1 MERLQGLEGL
11 VEVEWELRGD
21 HNLADIRPLSGRIQF
36 ADGNNTAV
44 ITLFILADSVSE
56 LDEATEVVLTQVVQS
71 GVPPGG
77 DSMRG
82 AEISSTRHTAV
93 ITVLAN
99 DNPYGLFTW
108 STTSVSISE
117 PDDGNSVSQFTIV
130 RQAGTL
136 GSVEVT
142 YSTLMRTDGQEY
154 NRATSGSDYEL
165 TSGTLVILDGITS
178 ASVSV
183 NILSDTSPEDDEVFY
198 INITS
203 VRLLNQSSSI
213 SMATPVVGDPLLEV
227 TISANDDANG
237 VVEFDINRVST
248 YIVHTVR
255 THIHT
260 RTHVHTHIYIHGHT
274 CTCTST
280 HIHTHTHTSTNIF
293 TYIHL
298 LMHMFP
304 HTHAVRTSTL
314 RPYKQIVAN
323 TFSTP
328 P

>member
-44 ITLFILADSVSE
+44 ITLFILADSISE
-56 LDEATEVVLTQVVQS
+56 LDEVTQVVLTQVVRS

-117 PDDGNSVSQFTIV
+117 PNDGNSVSQFTIV
-130 RQAGTL
+130 RQAGTV

-142 YSTLMRTDGQEY
+142 YSTLMRTDGQED

-165 TSGTLVILDGITS
+165 TSGTLVVQDGITS
-178 ASVSV
+178 SFVSV
-183 NILSDTSPEDDEVFY
+183 NILSDTTPEDDEVFY

-213 SMATPVVGDPLLEV
+213 SMATPVVGNPLLEV

-237 VVEFDINRVST
+237 VVEFDLNRVSIL
-248 YIVHTVR
+248 Y
-255 THIHT
+255 THNK
-260 RTHVHTHIYIHGHT
+260 HTHAR
-274 CTCTST
+274 
-280 HIHTHTHTSTNIF
+280 THTHLPV
-293 TYIHL
+293 YIYT
-298 LMHMFP
+298 
-304 HTHAVRTSTL
+304 HT
-314 RPYKQIVAN
+314 
-323 TFSTP
+323 
-328 P
+328 

>member
-165 TSGTLVILDGITS
+165 TSGTLVVLDGITS

-213 SMATPVVGDPLLEV
+213 SMATPVVGNPLLEV

-237 VVEFDINRVST
+237 VVEFDLNRVST

-255 THIHT
+255 THT
-260 RTHVHTHIYIHGHT
+260 HTHTCPYTYLHT
-274 CTCTST
+274 WTRM
-280 HIHTHTHTSTNIF
+280 HMHKHTHTHTYTYKHKYLHIHTSAHAHVST
-293 TYIHL
+293 
-298 LMHMFP
+298 
-304 HTHAVRTSTL
+304 HTCGTSTL
-314 RPYKQIVAN
+314 RPYKQIAAN